1 MNKQSG
7 KTRSP
12 QGDETLI
19 VNRREQILEAAVIV
33 FAEYGYYRATT
44 AQVAERVGISQPY
57 IFKLFK
63 NKEELFI
70 AALERA
76 FERIL
81 LTFEGFRAPKKQM
94 LAEAIQL
101 YEHLMET
108 HPNELILQVQA
119 SGIRDEAIRQAMQ
132 VGMQEVTRH
141 MEDKFTAAGFAHP
154 EVKVSTFLANAMLC
168 NMALTLGM
176 PELKPKRK

>member
-1 MNKQSG
+1 MNKQSA
-7 KTRSP
+7 KIRS
-12 QGDETLI
+12 QGDETLT

-44 AQVAERVGISQPY
+44 AQVAEKVGISQPY

-63 NKEELFI
+63 NKEELFL

-81 LTFEGFRAPKKQM
+81 LTFAGFRAPKKQM

-101 YEHLMET
+101 YEQLMDT

-132 VGMQEVTRH
+132 AGMQEVTGL
-141 MEDKFTAAGFAHP
+141 MESKFTAAGFAHP
-154 EVKVSTFLANAMLC
+154 EVKVSTFLANSMLC